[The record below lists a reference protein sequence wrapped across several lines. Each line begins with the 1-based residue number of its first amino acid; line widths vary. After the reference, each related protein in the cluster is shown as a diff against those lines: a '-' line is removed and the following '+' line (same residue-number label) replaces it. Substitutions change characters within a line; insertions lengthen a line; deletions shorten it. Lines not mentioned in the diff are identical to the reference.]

1 MYQIAEAYAAIPPT
15 EAVRGALQIHFFP
28 SNLRID
34 KLPIPDNDRD
44 MMAMRLE
51 SLQANLVRLS
61 GIIEKTGPEG
71 YKDPATGNVV
81 DIDYLGMR
89 LLSAVKE
96 VQLLTMYLALNDA
109 WRARDIKPVPK
120 SAAIDL
126 AAQEAV
132 VEGHAMAL
140 VSAQAAVDE
149 MPVEAA
155 QVYAED

>member
-15 EAVRGALQIHFFP
+15 EAVRVALQAHFFP
-28 SNLRID
+28 PNLRVD

-51 SLQANLVRLS
+51 SLQGNLVKLA

-71 YKDPATGNVV
+71 YLDPATRNVV
-81 DIDYLGMR
+81 TADYLGIR

-109 WRARDIKPVPK
+109 WRSRGVQPVPK
-120 SAAIDL
+120 SAAIDME
-126 AAQEAV
+126 AQRAV
-132 VEGHAMAL
+132 VE
-140 VSAQAAVDE
+140 
-149 MPVEAA
+149 PVEA
-155 QVYAED
+155 